1 MTTIYEAAGGIEV
14 FARLAAATHLRC
26 RADPELNHPF
36 AHPDGPT

>member
-14 FARLAAATHLRC
+14 FARLAAATHRRC
-26 RADPELNHPF
+26 LADPELNHPF